1 LPTPHKSI
9 TPLAGVEDADS
20 DSTELAEV
28 LSAIACWKGDSET
41 ISTATVAA
49 LIQNILENLID
60 GYDTDFISVASDRVD
75 TRSPRDLV
83 GAGLTR
89 KSKRKM
95 RSVNGVYGLGLTINP
110 SLVLPDPL

>member
-1 LPTPHKSI
+1 MDGSAASPHR
-9 TPLAGVEDADS
+9 
-20 DSTELAEV
+20 
-28 LSAIACWKGDSET
+28 
-41 ISTATVAA
+41 VAFPQRYLF
-49 LIQNILENLID
+49 LIQNIFENLID
-60 GYDTDFISVASDRVD
+60 GYDADFISVSSDRVD
-75 TRSPRDLV
+75 TRSPRGLV